1 MQIEVEKNIE
11 EKIETNELDT
21 NLDTNSDIN
30 IENETIENEETLEE
44 KQSESVETNCLALT
58 VRKDYNL
65 SILKNGLATTVRVS
79 WKVALSTFI
88 LNLLAFL
95 F

>member
-21 NLDTNSDIN
+21 NSDIN
-30 IENETIENEETLEE
+30 IENETVENEETLEE